1 MDVSRD
7 GAFETA
13 LSATEARASATL
25 QSAAALTREL
35 KRVKTGSATGQT
47 RELRRALE
55 AAETLAAQLAEA
67 AWSLRAGYDFDEQ
80 AYLASGAYAKELL
93 ATAATAGVDVFEE
106 DERLLCY
113 PSLVRILPDQAA
125 LEVDRKRERR
135 LRPSVVVALL
145 AAAQRRG
152 PRFRPEPFLDS
163 LRTAYELV
171 VGRDG
176 KRPDAVVRLIDIWAV
191 LTVLPG
197 QGREY
202 TKQEFARDLYLLD
215 QSGLTTTSRSNRQLR
230 WSAST
235 GTKGAGVLTTV
246 TRSGQQRRYWG
257 IAFSLSSQAARG
269 GLPGGSEPVAER
281 SPTAGGSE
289 PVAERSPTA
298 GGSEPVA
305 ERSPTAGG

>member
-1 MDVSRD
+1 MRGVSVPQD
-7 GAFETA
+7 GTFEAA
-13 LSATEARASATL
+13 LSATEARAAATL

-35 KRVKTGSATGQT
+35 KRVKAGSAAGQA

-55 AAETLAAQLAEA
+55 AAETLAEQLAEA
-67 AWSLRAGYDFDEQ
+67 TRSLRAGYDFDEQ

-93 ATAATAGVDVFEE
+93 AAAAAAGVDVFEE

-113 PSLVRILPDQAA
+113 PSLVRIVPEQAA

-145 AAAQRRG
+145 AAAQRKG

-163 LRTAYELV
+163 LRNAYELV
-171 VGRDG
+171 VARDG
-176 KRPDAVVRLIDIWAV
+176 KRPDAVVRLIDVWAV

-197 QGREY
+197 QAREY

-215 QSGLTTTSRSNRQLR
+215 QSGVTRTARSSRQLR

-235 GTKGAGVLTTV
+235 GTKGTGVLTTV
-246 TRSGQQRRYWG
+246 ARSGQQQRYWG
-257 IAFSLSSQAARG
+257 VSFS
-269 GLPGGSEPVAER
+269 
-281 SPTAGGSE
+281 AGE
-289 PVAERSPTA
+289 VEQ
-298 GGSEPVA
+298 
-305 ERSPTAGG
+305 

>member
-1 MDVSRD
+1 LAGSEVQ
-7 GAFETA
+7 AA
-13 LSATEARASATL
+13 AAL

-35 KRVKTGSATGQT
+35 KRVKAGSATGET

-55 AAETLAAQLAEA
+55 AAETLASQLAEA
-67 AWSLRAGYDFDEQ
+67 ARSLRAGYDFDEQ
-80 AYLASGAYAKELL
+80 AYLSSGAYAKELL
-93 ATAATAGVDVFEE
+93 ATAAAAGVDLFEE

-113 PSLVRILPDQAA
+113 PSLVRIVSEQAA
-125 LEVDRKRERR
+125 LEIDRKRERR
-135 LRPSVVVALL
+135 LRPSVVVAIL
-145 AAAQRRG
+145 AAAQRKG

-171 VGRDG
+171 VARDG
-176 KRPDAVVRLIDIWAV
+176 RKPDAVVRLLDIWAV

-215 QSGLTTTSRSNRQLR
+215 QSGLTTTSRNSRRLR

-246 TRSGQQRRYWG
+246 TRAGQQRRYWG
-257 IAFSLSSQAARG
+257 IAFSLPSQG
-269 GLPGGSEPVAER
+269 GGGGPVGGFGSPTEG
-281 SPTAGGSE
+281 SPTAGG
-289 PVAERSPTA
+289 
-298 GGSEPVA
+298 
-305 ERSPTAGG
+305 

>member
-1 MDVSRD
+1 LEPSQD
-7 GAFETA
+7 GTFEAA
-13 LSATEARASATL
+13 LSATEARAASTL

-35 KRVKTGSATGQT
+35 KRVKAGAAAGQA

-67 AWSLRAGYDFDEQ
+67 ARSLRAGHDFDEQ
-80 AYLASGAYAKELL
+80 TYLASGAYAKELL
-93 ATAATAGVDVFEE
+93 ATAAAAEVGMFEE

-113 PSLVRILPDQAA
+113 PALVRILPDQAA
-125 LEVDRKRERR
+125 LEIDRKRERR

-163 LRTAYELV
+163 LRTACELV
-171 VGRDG
+171 VARDG
-176 KRPDAVVRLIDIWAV
+176 KKPDAVVRLIDVWAV

-197 QGREY
+197 QGRDY

-215 QSGLTTTSRSNRQLR
+215 QSGLATTPRSSRELR

-246 TRSGQQRRYWG
+246 TRGGQQPRYSG
-257 IAFSLSSQAARG
+257 IAFSLPSQRAGTSSTG
-269 GLPGGSEPVAER
+269 DFGSEADGPAA
-281 SPTAGGSE
+281 TGG
-289 PVAERSPTA
+289 
-298 GGSEPVA
+298 
-305 ERSPTAGG
+305 

>member
-1 MDVSRD
+1 M
-7 GAFETA
+7 FEAA
-13 LSATEARASATL
+13 LSATEAQAAATL

-35 KRVKTGSATGQT
+35 KRVKAGSAAGNT

-55 AAETLAAQLAEA
+55 TAEALATQLAEA
-67 AWSLRAGYDFDEQ
+67 ARSLRAGYDFDER
-80 AYLASGAYAKELL
+80 AYLSSGAYTKELL
-93 ATAATAGVDVFEE
+93 AAAASAGVDIFEE

-125 LEVDRKRERR
+125 LEIDRKRERR
-135 LRPSVVVALL
+135 LRPTVVVALL

-163 LRTAYELV
+163 LRNAYELV
-171 VGRDG
+171 VARDG
-176 KRPDAVVRLIDIWAV
+176 KKADAVVRLVDIWAV

-215 QSGLTTTSRSNRQLR
+215 QSGLATTPRSSRRLR

-246 TRSGQQRRYWG
+246 TRGGQPRRYWG
-257 IAFSLSSQAARG
+257 IAFS
-269 GLPGGSEPVAER
+269 PPSEADGDRPVGASESGMER
-281 SPTAGGSE
+281 SPTAGG
-289 PVAERSPTA
+289 
-298 GGSEPVA
+298 
-305 ERSPTAGG
+305 

>member
-1 MDVSRD
+1 MTQE
-7 GAFETA
+7 GTFEAA
-13 LSATEARASATL
+13 LSATEAQAAATL

-35 KRVKTGSATGQT
+35 KRVKAGSAAGQA

-67 AWSLRAGYDFDEQ
+67 TRSLRAGYDFDEQ
-80 AYLASGAYAKELL
+80 GYLASGAYAKELL
-93 ATAATAGVDVFEE
+93 ATAAAVGVDVFEE

-125 LEVDRKRERR
+125 LEIDRKRERR

-171 VGRDG
+171 VARDG
-176 KRPDAVVRLIDIWAV
+176 RKPDAVIRLIDVWAV

-202 TKQEFARDLYLLD
+202 TKQEFTRDLYLLD
-215 QSGLTTTSRSNRQLR
+215 QSGLATTSRSSRRLR

-235 GTKGAGVLTTV
+235 GTKGVGVLTTV
-246 TRSGQQRRYWG
+246 TRGGQPRRYWG
-257 IAFSLSSQAARG
+257 IAFSLPSEAA
-269 GLPGGSEPVAER
+269 SERPVAASGSGAEK
-281 SPTAGGSE
+281 SPAAGG
-289 PVAERSPTA
+289 
-298 GGSEPVA
+298 
-305 ERSPTAGG
+305 

>member
-1 MDVSRD
+1 VGVLRD
-7 GAFETA
+7 GTFEGA
-13 LSATEARASATL
+13 LSATEAQAAATM

-35 KRVKTGSATGQT
+35 KRVKAGSASGQT

-67 AWSLRAGYDFDEQ
+67 ARSLRAGYDFDEQ

-93 ATAATAGVDVFEE
+93 ATAATAGVDMFEE

-113 PSLVRILPDQAA
+113 PSLVRILSDPAA
-125 LEVDRKRERR
+125 VEIDRKRERR
-135 LRPSVVVALL
+135 LRPSVVVAVL

-171 VGRDG
+171 VARDG
-176 KRPDAVVRLIDIWAV
+176 KKRDAVVRLTDIWAV

-215 QSGLTTTSRSNRQLR
+215 QSGLTTTSRSSRRLR

-246 TRSGQQRRYWG
+246 TRGGQQRRYWG
-257 IAFSLSSQAARG
+257 IAFSPLSQG
-269 GLPGGSEPVAER
+269 GGAGSGGDFGSEATG
-281 SPTAGGSE
+281 SPTAGG
-289 PVAERSPTA
+289 
-298 GGSEPVA
+298 
-305 ERSPTAGG
+305 

>member
-1 MDVSRD
+1 MLPAVGWRGHRNDSGKGVSVPQE
-7 GAFETA
+7 GTFEAA
-13 LSATEARASATL
+13 LSATEAQAAATL

-35 KRVKTGSATGQT
+35 KRVKAGSAAGNT

-55 AAETLAAQLAEA
+55 TAEALATQLAEA
-67 AWSLRAGYDFDEQ
+67 ARSLRAGYDFDER
-80 AYLASGAYAKELL
+80 AYLSSGAYTKELL
-93 ATAATAGVDVFEE
+93 AAAASAGVDIFEE

-113 PSLVRILPDQAA
+113 PSLVRILADQAA
-125 LEVDRKRERR
+125 LEIDRKRERR
-135 LRPSVVVALL
+135 LRPSMVAGLL

-171 VGRDG
+171 VARDG
-176 KRPDAVVRLIDIWAV
+176 KKPDAVVRLIDIWTV

-197 QGREY
+197 QGRDY

-215 QSGLTTTSRSNRQLR
+215 QSGLATTARSSRRLR

-246 TRSGQQRRYWG
+246 TRGGQQRRYWG
-257 IAFSLSSQAARG
+257 IGFSVPSQG
-269 GLPGGSEPVAER
+269 GVPDPEGDIGPGAVAPPVA
-281 SPTAGGSE
+281 GG
-289 PVAERSPTA
+289 
-298 GGSEPVA
+298 
-305 ERSPTAGG
+305 

>member
-1 MDVSRD
+1 MPQE
-7 GAFETA
+7 GTFEAA
-13 LSATEARASATL
+13 LSATETQAAATL

-35 KRVKTGSATGQT
+35 KRVKAGRRPGST

-55 AAETLAAQLAEA
+55 TAETLATQLAEA
-67 AWSLRAGYDFDEQ
+67 ARSLRAGYDFDEQ
-80 AYLASGAYAKELL
+80 AYLSSGAYAKELL
-93 ATAATAGVDVFEE
+93 AAAASAGRGHLRGGRAPPLLSLAGADPAPTRPRSRSTASASGGCA
-106 DERLLCY
+106 
-113 PSLVRILPDQAA
+113 
-125 LEVDRKRERR
+125 RR
-135 LRPSVVVALL
+135 WSSALL

-171 VGRDG
+171 VARDG
-176 KRPDAVVRLIDIWAV
+176 KKPDAVVRLIDIWAV

-215 QSGLTTTSRSNRQLR
+215 QSGLATTSRSSRRLR

-246 TRSGQQRRYWG
+246 TRGGQQRRYWG
-257 IAFSLSSQAARG
+257 IGFSLPSQAG
-269 GLPGGSEPVAER
+269 GADPEGDFGPGAGAP
-281 SPTAGGSE
+281 PIAGG
-289 PVAERSPTA
+289 
-298 GGSEPVA
+298 
-305 ERSPTAGG
+305 

>member
-1 MDVSRD
+1 MPRE
-7 GAFETA
+7 GTFEAA
-13 LSATEARASATL
+13 LSATEAQAAATL

-35 KRVKTGSATGQT
+35 KRVKAGSAAGQT

-55 AAETLAAQLAEA
+55 TAETLAAQLAEA
-67 AWSLRAGYDFDEQ
+67 AQSLRAGYDLDEQ

-93 ATAATAGVDVFEE
+93 DTAANAGVDLFEE

-113 PSLVRILPDQAA
+113 PSLVRIMPDQIS
-125 LEVDRKRERR
+125 LEIDRKRERR
-135 LRPSVVVALL
+135 LRPTVIVALL

-163 LRTAYELV
+163 LRNAYKLV
-171 VGRDG
+171 VARDG

-191 LTVLPG
+191 LTMLPG

-215 QSGLTTTSRSNRQLR
+215 QSGLATTSRSTRRLR

-246 TRSGQQRRYWG
+246 TRGGQQRRYWG
-257 IAFSLSSQAARG
+257 IAFSFPSQAAG
-269 GLPGGSEPVAER
+269 AGSSVGVGPEAER
-281 SPTAGGSE
+281 SPTAGG
-289 PVAERSPTA
+289 
-298 GGSEPVA
+298 
-305 ERSPTAGG
+305 